1 MIWQLKLTQ
10 LNVKTTTKKP
20 STKRRSKLPHVVQR
34 HKLTQEVPLTSG
46 NRGGVFF
53 EVTKVDNG
61 IHLHCSHME
70 WGPKF
75 FKIGDQMG
83 TSF

>member
-20 STKRRSKLPHVVQR
+20 STKRRSKLPQVVPR
-34 HKLTQEVPLTSG
+34 HKLTQEVPLTSS

-53 EVTKVDNG
+53 EVTKVENG
-61 IHLHCSHME
+61 ILL
-70 WGPKF
+70 
-75 FKIGDQMG
+75 D
-83 TSF
+83 